1 MGVMKRVGLIV
12 LVLVV
17 AACSGDDDDKSGA
30 PTSTTTTS
38 TTTAPAEA
46 ACFAFQEVDRGASVT
61 VYGVFDCDGSPLQL
75 AGVDAAFPV
84 GGTVTH
90 AEGLRCTD
98 GELVV
103 RSALSDDGETYQA
116 VERTYAVEGDE
127 LVLEGESGSTITA
140 EEAQPYY
147 ELDCPT
153 PEP

>member
-1 MGVMKRVGLIV
+1 MGAMKRVALVV
-12 LVLVV
+12 LVLVP
-17 AACSGDDDDKSGA
+17 ACSDDGDKSGA
-30 PTSTTTTS
+30 PASTTTT
-38 TTTAPAEA
+38 TTAAAPAEA
-46 ACFAFQEVDRGASVT
+46 ACFEFQEVDRGASVT

-90 AEGLRCTD
+90 AEGLRCADD
-98 GELVV
+98 GLVV

>member
-1 MGVMKRVGLIV
+1 MGVMKRLALVV
-12 LVLVV
+12 LVLV
-17 AACSGDDDDKSGA
+17 AACSDDGDTSGA
-30 PTSTTTTS
+30 PASTTTTTS
-38 TTTAPAEA
+38 TTAPAEA
-46 ACFAFQEVDRGASVT
+46 ACFEFREVDRGASVT
-61 VYGVFDCDGSPLQL
+61 VYGVFDCDGSPLKL
-75 AGVDAAFPV
+75 AGLDAAFPV

-98 GELVV
+98 GGLVV
-103 RSALSDDGETYQA
+103 RAALSDDGETYQA
-116 VERTYAVEGDE
+116 VERTYVVEGDE